1 MDLLRASPPPP
12 VGLAFEIADLLLLRG
27 WADYHHLRMV
37 VELDNAVAGEE
48 YEEVVAFY
56 DEACSLRRW
65 NLWRSARDIVVQ
77 PLVGRA
83 QRYASVADA
92 LDSLTN
98 ARPAAPAC
106 KAARASARRAR
117 RAPRG
122 VAASRANA

>member
-1 MDLLRASPPPP
+1 MILPPTFPKPP

-27 WADYHHLRMV
+27 WADYHRLRMV

-65 NLWRSARDIVVQ
+65 NLWRSACDIVVQ

-83 QRYASVADA
+83 RRYASVADA
-92 LDSLTN
+92 LDGLSD
-98 ARPAAPAC
+98 ARPAPSTC
-106 KAARASARRAR
+106 KAARVSARRAR

-122 VAASRANA
+122 AAASRANA

>member
-1 MDLLRASPPPP
+1 MEMLRTFPKPP

-65 NLWRSARDIVVQ
+65 NLWRSVRDIVVQ
-77 PLVGRA
+77 PLIGRA
-83 QRYASVADA
+83 RHFGSVADT
-92 LDSLTN
+92 LDSLTDT
-98 ARPAAPAC
+98 RLDCRGRSPSRS
-106 KAARASARRAR
+106 KAKAGQR
-117 RAPRG
+117 RAPRRS
-122 VAASRANA
+122 ATRCQA